1 MKEKPMSKEELAAL
15 KERLAKRTR
24 EEMEREWADPKFR
37 EDYAAWER
45 EYRATVALYKA
56 RQKANLTQA
65 ELASRMKIPRANV
78 SRIENGQNVTFATF
92 ARYLRACG
100 FDFSLRIFP
109 MGKDKKDTINA
120 GAFALA

>member
-1 MKEKPMSKEELAAL
+1 MKEKQATKEELAAL
-15 KERLAKRTR
+15 KARLAKRTR

-37 EDYAAWER
+37 EDYAIWER

-56 RQKANLTQA
+56 RQRANLTQE
-65 ELASRMKIPRANV
+65 ELAKRMKIPRANV

-92 ARYLRACG
+92 ARYLRSCG

-109 MGKDKKDTINA
+109 IDKGKKTAAKARTPA
-120 GAFALA
+120 MA

>member
-1 MKEKPMSKEELAAL
+1 MKEKQMTKVELAAL

-24 EEMEREWADPKFR
+24 EEMDREWADPKFR

-56 RQKANLTQA
+56 RQEAKLTQA
-65 ELASRMKIPRANV
+65 QLAKRMKIPRANV

-92 ARYLRACG
+92 ARYLRGCG

-109 MGKDKKDTINA
+109 IGRKRGA
-120 GAFALA
+120 AAFATV

>member
-1 MKEKPMSKEELAAL
+1 MKEKQMGKEELAAL

-24 EEMEREWADPKFR
+24 DEMEREWADPKFR

-56 RQKANLTQA
+56 RQEANLTQA
-65 ELASRMKIPRANV
+65 ELAKRMKIPRANV

-92 ARYLRACG
+92 ARYLRGCG
-100 FDFSLRIFP
+100 FDFSIKIFP
-109 MGKDKKDTINA
+109 IGA
-120 GAFALA
+120 GRRAATFATA

>member
-1 MKEKPMSKEELAAL
+1 MKERQMSKSDLAAL

-24 EEMEREWADPKFR
+24 EEMECEWADPKFR
-37 EDYAAWER
+37 EDYAVWER

-56 RQKANLTQA
+56 RQEANLTQE
-65 ELASRMKIPRANV
+65 ELAKRMKMPRANV

-92 ARYLRACG
+92 ARYLRGCG

-109 MGKDKKDTINA
+109 IGQKRSA
-120 GAFALA
+120 ASFAL